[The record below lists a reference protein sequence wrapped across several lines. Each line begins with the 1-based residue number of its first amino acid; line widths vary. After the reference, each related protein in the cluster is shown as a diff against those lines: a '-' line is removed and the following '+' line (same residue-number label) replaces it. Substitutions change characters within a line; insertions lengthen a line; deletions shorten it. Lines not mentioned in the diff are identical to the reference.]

1 MHGLGRTRQD
11 TQSLGILRQNP
22 FCLLLLPIFRLLL
35 CSFAFLLENRQ
46 QREKRIYF
54 SNAGDGGKTFNWKR
68 FWGFFP
74 TSIINE
80 LIPFFFSLP

>member
-1 MHGLGRTRQD
+1 MQLKND
-11 TQSLGILRQNP
+11 YLGIEEGKEKDEWHFVTFIIAIMNEITIV
-22 FCLLLLPIFRLLL
+22 LLTG
-35 CSFAFLLENRQ
+35 
-46 QREKRIYF
+46 KRIYF